1 MPLIAGFGVLIHTKS
16 RRTTQTNV
24 LVLFIE
30 QMSRLVA
37 KIKNSDYD

>member
-1 MPLIAGFGVLIHTKS
+1 MLFVY
-16 RRTTQTNV
+16 TQTRV

-30 QMSRLVA
+30 QMIRLVA

>member
-1 MPLIAGFGVLIHTKS
+1 MLFVY
-16 RRTTQTNV
+16 TQTNV

-30 QMSRLVA
+30 QKIRLVA

>member
-1 MPLIAGFGVLIHTKS
+1 MLFVY
-16 RRTTQTNV
+16 TQTNV

-37 KIKNSDYD
+37 KIKNNDYD

>member
-1 MPLIAGFGVLIHTKS
+1 MLFVY
-16 RRTTQTNV
+16 TQTNV

-30 QMSRLVA
+30 QMIRLVA

>member
-1 MPLIAGFGVLIHTKS
+1 MLFVY
-16 RRTTQTNV
+16 TQTQV

-30 QMSRLVA
+30 QMIRLVA

>member
-1 MPLIAGFGVLIHTKS
+1 MSLGVCCLYY
-16 RRTTQTNV
+16 TQTNV

>member
-1 MPLIAGFGVLIHTKS
+1 MLFVY
-16 RRTTQTNV
+16 TQTNV

>member
-1 MPLIAGFGVLIHTKS
+1 MLFVY
-16 RRTTQTNV
+16 TQTNV
-24 LVLFIE
+24 LVLFVE

>member
-1 MPLIAGFGVLIHTKS
+1 MLFVY
-16 RRTTQTNV
+16 TQTNV

-30 QMSRLVA
+30 QMSRFVA